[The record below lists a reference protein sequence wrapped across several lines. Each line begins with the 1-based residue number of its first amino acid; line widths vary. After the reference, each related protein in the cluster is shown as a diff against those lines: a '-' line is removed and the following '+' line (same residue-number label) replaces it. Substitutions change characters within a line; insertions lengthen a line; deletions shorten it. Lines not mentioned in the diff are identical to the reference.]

1 MFLNCKNCPYSIEFE
16 ECCENLSRKPKRE
29 PVKYCII
36 NLENKQNSFH
46 TNDCYMHQSK
56 VNFLKARKYL
66 KLITPIQES
75 VITENI
81 NQEDLSPTKILQMLN
96 TKLRKPE

>member
-1 MFLNCKNCPYSIEFE
+1 MLLKCKHCLYSIEFE
-16 ECCENLSRKPKRE
+16 ECKKISKQSKRE

-36 NLENKQNSFH
+36 NLENKKNSFH
-46 TNDCYMHQSK
+46 TNDCYLHQSK

-66 KLITPIQES
+66 KLITPILES

-81 NQEDLSPTKILQMLN
+81 NQEDLSPTKILPMLN
-96 TKLRKPE
+96 IKLRKPE